1 MQRREA
7 TADEAK
13 AVAHP
18 LRIRILQVLRGETL
32 TNKEIAERL
41 GSTPGATLHHLQ
53 LLTEHGFTAA
63 EPARSGARNAR
74 EIPYRATGKTLGLTF
89 NPALPESALVGPAI
103 LESALENYRLA
114 PESGR
119 HSETSVT
126 LYLSDAQRSD
136 FQSRLSAL
144 ISEYAGTRHGEGV
157 QKYGFFSAMYR
168 AGVSEPGNAAPVS
181 ETPAASG
188 MPADGDLREP

>member
-1 MQRREA
+1 VNSEAAPRREA

-53 LLTEHGFTAA
+53 LLTEHGFATA
-63 EPARSGARNAR
+63 EPVRSGARNAR

-103 LESALENYRLA
+103 LDSALENYRLA
-114 PESGR
+114 PDSGR
-119 HSETSVT
+119 MSETSVT
-126 LYLSDAQRSD
+126 LYLSETQRSG
-136 FQSRLSAL
+136 FQGRLAAL
-144 ISEYAGTRHGEGV
+144 ISEYAENQPGEDV

-168 AGVSEPGNAAPVS
+168 ADAPAPDGPS
-181 ETPAASG
+181 PAG
-188 MPADGDLREP
+188 GTQADG